1 MKQIYLHEF
10 VYSASDKR
18 DNSTPIQEVRV
29 VLVSED
35 KDESSLL
42 ASGFVKDFF
51 EQDLDVTHKILIE
64 GYKQDE

>member
-1 MKQIYLHEF
+1 MKRIYLHEF
-10 VYSASDKR
+10 TFTPMFK
-18 DNSTPIQEVRV
+18 DNLIPIQEVRV

-51 EQDLDVTHKILIE
+51 EMDLNANHKVLIE

>member
-10 VYSASDKR
+10 VYTASER
-18 DNSTPIQEVRV
+18 NNQTPIQEVRV
-29 VLVSED
+29 TLVSED

-42 ASGFVKDFF
+42 ASGFVNDFF

-64 GYKQDE
+64 GYRKDE

>member
-1 MKQIYLHEF
+1 MTNIYLHEF
-10 VYSASDKR
+10 VFTSPKR
-18 DNSTPIQEVRV
+18 DNTTPIMEVRV
-29 VLVSED
+29 VIQSED

-64 GYKQDE
+64 GYKND